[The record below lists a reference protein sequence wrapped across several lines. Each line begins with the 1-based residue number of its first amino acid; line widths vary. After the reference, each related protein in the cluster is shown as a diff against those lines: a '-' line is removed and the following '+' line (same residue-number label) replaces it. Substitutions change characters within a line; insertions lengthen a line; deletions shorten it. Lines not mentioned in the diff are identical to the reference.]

1 MAYTEFFCDATNGSN
16 LYGGR
21 INTDAEPN
29 TTPIFSD
36 VTGTATWNT
45 AGNQIQNLTSVAGVS
60 AGDWV
65 GIAPHST
72 AESGVT
78 TSVGYWAQVTTTT
91 STTIT
96 VSSSIKFG
104 TAPTN
109 AASIDINVGGR
120 WKGPNSAVTFP
131 FGYITASAQAATNR
145 VGRVNFKNNAS
156 YVCNNAITL
165 THNIAGPIV
174 FQGYTTS
181 AGDLGRATIN
191 GSTGAAYNLIQLQGG
206 ECLFADF
213 IVGNTGNSGGNSTT
227 GIAITTGTA
236 GGTGAAVLLRVSVTS
251 ARSSGF
257 SLGSYGGFVIEC
269 EATGCNAVGG
279 VGLAGFILSAFGVM
293 CLRCVSHNNSAS
305 NTSGFAF
312 NTGAPCAC
320 IECVSYNNAL
330 YGFLQNAGG
339 LAYCQHSIIDC
350 TTNANAGHAIF
361 SSSSATAASSLL
373 VENCLIGGNGSTGTA
388 HGITITNP
396 ILLIARNNQYFNISG
411 TNVANSFPSNFGSF
425 LEGAT
430 TISTSSFMRD
440 ASNGDYRPEITTR
453 PDGWQIFQEN
463 GVSVPTKTYKCCG
476 AVQPNKPRLNN
487 SINS

>member
-1 MAYTEFFCDATNGSN
+1 MPYTEFFCDATNGSN

-36 VTGTATWNT
+36 VTGTATWST
-45 AGNQIQNLTSVAGVS
+45 GSNQIQNLTSVAGVS

-65 GIAPHST
+65 GIAPTGT

-78 TSVGYWAQVTTTT
+78 TSVGYWAQVTGTT

-96 VSSSIKFG
+96 VSATIKFG
-104 TAPTN
+104 TAPSN
-109 AASIDINVGGR
+109 GASIDINVGGR
-120 WKGPNSAVTFP
+120 WKGPNSAVIFP

-156 YVCNNAITL
+156 YVCNNATTL

-174 FQGYTTS
+174 FQGYATS

-191 GSTGAAYNLIQLQGG
+191 GSTGSAYNLIQLQGG
-206 ECLFADF
+206 NMLFADF
-213 IVGNTGNSGGNSTT
+213 IVGNTGNSGGNAST

-251 ARSSGF
+251 ARSSGY
-257 SLGSYGGFVIEC
+257 SLGAYGGLAIEC
-269 EATGCNAVGG
+269 EATGCNASTG
-279 VGLAGFILSAFGVM
+279 VGLGGFILGAFGVM
-293 CLRCVSHNNSAS
+293 CLRCVSHNNSAA
-305 NTSGFAF
+305 NTAGFVF
-312 NTGAPCAC
+312 NTGAPCSF
-320 IECVSYNNAL
+320 IECVSYNNT

-339 LAYCQHSIIDC
+339 LAYAMHSIIDC
-350 TTNANAGHAIF
+350 TTNANSSHAIY
-361 SSSSATAASSLL
+361 STPAAATSLL

-411 TNVANSFPSNFGSF
+411 SNVANSFPSNYGSF
-425 LEGAT
+425 LEGVT

-476 AVQPNKPRLNN
+476 AVQPNKPIFNPMQ
-487 SINS
+487 